1 MMMKT
6 FPWVAAA
13 AGVAL
18 AAYFLKNMPVP
29 QHATGS
35 NDVEDAA
42 RKTSV
47 WGSKQRVTGKGRGL
61 IGSLKQGVGRAT
73 GNQELQDQG
82 AIDHIGGAV
91 QDAAGELAQAA
102 GQTLH
107 DFNR

>member
-1 MMMKT
+1 MKT
-6 FPWVAAA
+6 FPWVAVA
-13 AGVAL
+13 AGVAV
-18 AAYFLKNMPVP
+18 AAYVLKNLPVP

-35 NDVEDAA
+35 SDVEGAA

-47 WGSKQRVTGKGRGL
+47 WGSKQRITGTGKGL
-61 IGSLKQGVGRAT
+61 IGSLKQSVGRAT
-73 GNQELQDQG
+73 GNQDLQDQG
-82 AIDHIGGAV
+82 TIDHIGGAV